1 VAARRRASLHL
12 KLFATSLPYQFVIF
26 ALDLGVIEPSSRQ
39 YELQT
44 YRRCRRWKSFSSTPL
59 KASTV
64 ATTIYSL
71 TTYLNVEP
79 KYKYGRNSAA
89 RI

>member
-1 VAARRRASLHL
+1 M
-12 KLFATSLPYQFVIF
+12 IF

-39 YELQT
+39 YKLQT
-44 YRRCRRWKSFSSTPL
+44 YRRCRRWKSFSSTPS

-71 TTYLNVEP
+71 TTYLNAEP
-79 KYKYGRNSAA
+79 KYKYGRDSAA
-89 RI
+89 CIQ

>member
-1 VAARRRASLHL
+1 M
-12 KLFATSLPYQFVIF
+12 IF

-59 KASTV
+59 KALTV
-64 ATTIYSL
+64 ANTVLIFL
-71 TTYLNVEP
+71 TTYLNAELE
-79 KYKYGRNSAA
+79 YKYGRDSTA